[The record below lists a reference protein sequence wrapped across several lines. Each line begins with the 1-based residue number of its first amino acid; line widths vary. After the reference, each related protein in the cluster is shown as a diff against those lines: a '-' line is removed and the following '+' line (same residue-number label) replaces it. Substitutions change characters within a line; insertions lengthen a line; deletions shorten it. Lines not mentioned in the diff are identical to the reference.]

1 MYMDM
6 ELLRLRDEMAELQ
19 LPRKRK
25 TAQIIEEEVVLRFC
39 FGLPII
45 IVVVVRRQCLQ
56 HADAASG
63 SDR

>member
-1 MYMDM
+1 MNMDM
-6 ELLRLRDEMAELQ
+6 ELLRLNEMMAELQLQ

-45 IVVVVRRQCLQ
+45 VVVCRHRLQ
-56 HADAASG
+56 YFTQ
-63 SDR
+63 